1 MDRFAEALSIRRV
14 ENRLS
19 FPIEFLGLF
28 DTVKGTGIIGRDLRW
43 PYTNQLSNV
52 RLVRHAVSID
62 ERRRPFRESL
72 VPVQKAGRQ
81 PLVTEAWFPGVH
93 SDVGGG
99 FADDDHP
106 ELGKIAMRWT
116 LDSAIDAGLLVRAQR
131 YKNRYTVT
139 ETDAVGRIHRN
150 TLVWRLAGFTR
161 RRIPEGARLHGSV
174 KSRKTADKKY
184 RPKLPKT
191 YELEDEHWW

>member
-1 MDRFAEALSIRRV
+1 VPLSSRAAKSRHQLQLGSLFAHPERRGARDPDCPEGTPRESAETSKSALGGVVDHRGAGRDSDSTGPEGWDRMDRFAEALSIRRV

-81 PLVTEAWFPGVH
+81 PLVT
-93 SDVGGG
+93 
-99 FADDDHP
+99 
-106 ELGKIAMRWT
+106 LT
-116 LDSAIDAGLLVRAQR
+116 TGLSMSLRCR
-131 YKNRYTVT
+131 
-139 ETDAVGRIHRN
+139 
-150 TLVWRLAGFTR
+150 TR
-161 RRIPEGARLHGSV
+161 RGS
-174 KSRKTADKKY
+174 
-184 RPKLPKT
+184 
-191 YELEDEHWW
+191 W